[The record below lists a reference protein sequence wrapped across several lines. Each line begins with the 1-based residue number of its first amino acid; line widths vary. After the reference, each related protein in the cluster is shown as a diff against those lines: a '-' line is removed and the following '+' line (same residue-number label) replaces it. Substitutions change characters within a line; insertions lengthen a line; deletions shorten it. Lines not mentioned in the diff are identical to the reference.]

1 MARFRRGSVEQ
12 RSGSVL
18 CSGRAAVILL
28 ILQWFWCKVTVA
40 LHLGNIVL
48 VLWLVRGWCVG
59 GVMAGDP
66 DWDSVAGV
74 MASDVAGN
82 MAGDMAGENV
92 AGG

>member
-48 VLWLVRGWCVG
+48 VLWLVRGWCVDG
-59 GVMAGDP
+59 GP
-66 DWDSVAGV
+66 DWDGVAGY
-74 MASDVAGN
+74 
-82 MAGDMAGENV
+82 MAGFVWLVMWLVIWLVICGWCV
-92 AGG
+92 